1 MRLVSNSLSTN
12 SVANEPDS
20 IAVWKPL
27 NLGGVDNWLM
37 GKKQINKDVGALA
50 IASGDVPMAVRYL
63 LQLIENQ
70 FPGGAVE
77 LRVPPFGA
85 IQCVQGLDHRR
96 GTPPNVIEMA
106 PEVFLSLCKGQST
119 WQSEIEAGRV
129 LASGALAEEAAELFP
144 VELGN

>member
-1 MRLVSNSLSTN
+1 
-12 SVANEPDS
+12 
-20 IAVWKPL
+20 
-27 NLGGVDNWLM
+27 M